1 MGDTPWMDSAL
12 TSEAGIETMVF
23 GPAGTGAHADEE
35 YVEVDSVID
44 CAAVL
49 AETAKEWCA

>member
-1 MGDTPWMDSAL
+1 MDSAL

-23 GPAGTGAHADEE
+23 GPGGTGAHADEE
-35 YVEVDSVID
+35 YVEVDSMID

-49 AETAKEWCA
+49 AGTAREWCA

>member
-1 MGDTPWMDSAL
+1 MDSAL

-35 YVEVDSVID
+35 YVEVDSMLE
-44 CAAVL
+44 CTAVL
-49 AETAKEWCA
+49 AATAREWCA